1 MRHYDYDWDL
11 YPNMIKLDQEL
22 PVDALGWKDGD
33 IFKFETVDGIR
44 VIKKIDPVEKFV
56 RGFGNE

>member
-1 MRHYDYDWDL
+1 MKHYDYDWDL
-11 YPNMIKLDQEL
+11 YPNMIKLDEEL
-22 PVDALGWKDGD
+22 NTNALGWRDGD

-44 VIKKIDPVEKFV
+44 VIKKVDPVEKFV